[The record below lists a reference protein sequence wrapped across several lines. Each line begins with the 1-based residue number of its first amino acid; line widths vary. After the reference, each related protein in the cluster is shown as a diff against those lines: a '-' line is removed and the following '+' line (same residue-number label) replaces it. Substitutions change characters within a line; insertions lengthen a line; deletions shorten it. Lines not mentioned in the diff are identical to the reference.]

1 MNAGAGNSL
10 SERVG
15 RVAAIAG
22 KFSDSVDKEGRFPRE
37 AIDAMKAEGLLGIQV
52 PCELGGERGNR
63 PDCGTVLHSR
73 PVLRIERDDLRH
85 ASHQAFKPGG
95 ARPDG

>member
-22 KFSDSVDKEGRFPRE
+22 KFSDSVDKEGRFPCE
-37 AIDAMKAEGLLGIQV
+37 AIDAMKA
-52 PCELGGERGNR
+52 
-63 PDCGTVLHSR
+63 
-73 PVLRIERDDLRH
+73 
-85 ASHQAFKPGG
+85 
-95 ARPDG
+95 

>member
-22 KFSDSVDKEGRFPRE
+22 KFSDSVDKEGRFPCE

-52 PCELGGERGNR
+52 PSEFGGECRDR
-63 PDCGTVLHSR
+63 PDCRTVLCSWS
-73 PVLRIERDDLRH
+73 VLCIERHDFRH